1 MKGGAMVGVIVG
13 NEATRVYIAGY
24 GMTVDQDVELAPG
37 VFVSPEVIRQKD
49 SFGSRTGLEFQ
60 TIAAVLSTQRL
71 ATFSVVIADEA
82 GGEALAA
89 KGWNALWVFS
99 LLSIACRAPVIS
111 LYSASN
117 DSLPK
122 FSNANRNIFVR
133 LLAIAQPGDKELA
146 WARDNYIAFESL
158 LSEARFR
165 SAQRYYNN
173 SHYVVDE
180 DARIMLLW
188 AGIESLLDVDQ
199 ELSRRI
205 ALHAA
210 ILHDGDPAEKAEQF
224 RRIKRAYGTRSKVI
238 HGNTPRGE
246 SLGDAADFASDVL
259 LNLLRKVVVLGRLPN
274 GAELD
279 AAAAGASIG

>member
-1 MKGGAMVGVIVG
+1 MVGVIVG
-13 NEATRVYIAGY
+13 EEATRVYIAGY
-24 GMTVDQDVELAPG
+24 GMAVEQDVELAPG
-37 VFVSPEVIRQKD
+37 VFVSPEVIRQED
-49 SFGSRTGLEFQ
+49 SFGSRTGHEFL
-60 TIAAVLSTQRL
+60 TMAAVLATQRI
-71 ATFSVVIADEA
+71 ATFSVVVADEA

-99 LLSIACRAPVIS
+99 LLALSCRAPVIS

-117 DSLPK
+117 DLLPK
-122 FSNANRNIFVR
+122 FSNANRHVFVR
-133 LLAIAQPGDKELA
+133 PLVIARPSEKQLA
-146 WARDNYIAFESL
+146 WARDNYAAFESL

-173 SHYVVDE
+173 SHYVVDH

-210 ILHDGDPAEKAEQF
+210 ILFDGNPAEKAQQF
-224 RRIKRAYGTRSKVI
+224 RLIKRAYGTRSKVI
-238 HGNTPRGE
+238 HGNTPSDEGLSE
-246 SLGDAADFASDVL
+246 AADFAGDVL
-259 LNLLRKVVVLGRLPN
+259 LNLLRKVVELGRLPN

-279 AAAAGASIG
+279 EAAAGASIR

>member
-1 MKGGAMVGVIVG
+1 MVGVIVG
-13 NEATRVYIAGY
+13 AEATKIYIAGY
-24 GMTVDQDVELAPG
+24 GMAVDQEFDLAPG
-37 VFVSPEVIRQKD
+37 VSVSPDVIRQED
-49 SFGSRTGLEFQ
+49 SFGSRTGREFQ
-60 TIAAVLSTQRL
+60 TMAAVLAMQRI
-71 ATFSVVIADEA
+71 ANFSVVVTDEA

-99 LLSIACRAPVIS
+99 LLSLCCRAPVIS

-117 DSLPK
+117 DILPK
-122 FSNANRNIFVR
+122 FSSANPNVFIRP
-133 LLAIAQPGDKELA
+133 LPIAHATSEQLT
-146 WARDNYIAFESL
+146 WAKDHYSAFDSL
-158 LSEARFR
+158 LSEGRFR

-173 SHYVVDE
+173 SHYVVDH

-210 ILHDGDPAEKAEQF
+210 ILFDGNAAEKAEQF
-224 RRIKRAYGTRSKVI
+224 RLIKRAYVTRSKVI
-238 HGNTPRGE
+238 HGNISGNE
-246 SLGDAADFASDVL
+246 GLGDAADFATDLL
-259 LNLLRKVVVLGRLPN
+259 LNLLRKVVELGRLPN

-279 AAAAGASIG
+279 EAAAGASIS

>member
-1 MKGGAMVGVIVG
+1 MVGVVVG
-13 NEATRVYIAGY
+13 AQATKIYIAGY
-24 GMTVDQDVELAPG
+24 GMAVEQVFELAPG
-37 VFVSPEVIRQKD
+37 VFVSPEVIRQED
-49 SFGSRTGLEFQ
+49 SFGSTTGRDFQ
-60 TIAAVLSTQRL
+60 TMAAVLATQRI
-71 ATFSVVIADEA
+71 ATFSVVVADDA
-82 GGEALAA
+82 GGEGLAI

-99 LLSIACRAPVIS
+99 LLSLTCRAPVIS

-117 DSLPK
+117 DILPK
-122 FSNANRNIFVR
+122 FSNANPNVFIRP
-133 LLAIAQPGDKELA
+133 LAIAQPSEEQLA
-146 WARDNYIAFESL
+146 WARTNYAAFDSL

-173 SHYVVDE
+173 SHYVVDH

-210 ILHDGDPAEKAEQF
+210 ILFDGDANEKAEQF
-224 RRIKRAYGTRSKVI
+224 RLIKRAYATRSKVI
-238 HGNTPRGE
+238 HGNLSNNSGLSE
-246 SLGDAADFASDVL
+246 AADFASDVL
-259 LNLLRKVVVLGRLPN
+259 LNLLRKVVELGRLPN

-279 AAAAGASIG
+279 EAAAGASII